1 MSMHKKP
8 LTRLEELGLL
18 AHALDIGTPSQLS
31 DVFRQGVAWAL
42 SQTPKPLGEV
52 FDLTTFAKRMD
63 EEMRKHDCFGFEQV
77 VYAIAEEVLCS
88 DQQPAWWQFFQDGE
102 WHMGFKHPANHR
114 ANTVEA
120 GYPVRNLYAG
130 PVIGLK
136 VGCTSCE
143 PAGVFDVDG
152 SGPWNCP
159 DCGKVA
165 QVGTGVSVSK
175 EDLLA
180 WRNDWLVEHDPEDG
194 TDCVTPFDKY
204 LYGGQVSQQADGL
217 MIAAEWHRK
226 QQKAF
231 AVQMKLDEAVYT
243 RAKEE
248 GAAEPRV
255 SALLARW
262 ETSSCQSSN
271 HGDYAAEFERMA
283 KAVRAHPK
291 TEWSKSKPTEPGAY
305 YVRGF
310 RLFEPDSRPAL
321 VEVEIDDGKLCCN
334 LHESNSKDDFRQWD
348 LLQSLSEGFE
358 WLGPLK
364 ALAATNSSG

>member
-42 SQTPKPLGEV
+42 SQMPKPTGEV
-52 FDLTTFAKRMD
+52 FDLTVFAKRMD
-63 EEMRKHDCFGFEQV
+63 EEMRKHDCFGFEAV

-88 DQQPAWWQFFQDGE
+88 DHPPAWWQFFQDGE

-114 ANTVEA
+114 ENTVEA

-159 DCGKVA
+159 DCEKVA

-180 WRNDWLVEHDPEDG
+180 WRKDWLVEHDPEDG

-204 LYGGQVSQQADGL
+204 LYGGQLAQQASDSEDAQAARINDWFLSLPEGRQAFLLTDKWILAHAAFKAGQNSPKATQVSEQPVKVEAYLIQNKEKPHMRGVRLAENTDLSCTDGRCEYLEL
-217 MIAAEWHRK
+217 MTVCQHHQLTATTVPTKVRELVDRVCSLI
-226 QQKAF
+226 F
-231 AVQMKLDEAVYT
+231 MGLDVGQEV
-243 RAKEE
+243 KEL
-248 GAAEPRV
+248 R
-255 SALLARW
+255 ALLN
-262 ETSSCQSSN
+262 Q
-271 HGDYAAEFERMA
+271 
-283 KAVRAHPK
+283 P
-291 TEWSKSKPTEPGAY
+291 
-305 YVRGF
+305 
-310 RLFEPDSRPAL
+310 
-321 VEVEIDDGKLCCN
+321 
-334 LHESNSKDDFRQWD
+334 
-348 LLQSLSEGFE
+348 
-358 WLGPLK
+358 
-364 ALAATNSSG
+364 